1 MEKLPLAE
9 YLAKPEYGLSHLP
22 GVILVSYFG
31 SMAIGTNHED
41 SDVDL
46 RGIYMGSPE
55 NLLCQVD
62 EKSWDHHDP
71 DITMY
76 TLHYAMSM
84 LARCNPSMLE
94 LLYTR
99 PEDRICYGQ
108 LGDMLVRNRH
118 LFLSAQAVGAYMG
131 YCTSQLHKLENA
143 LARDQADEARREEH
157 LCQLLER
164 VRQKFVGRY
173 RGFTDGELRL
183 YVDTSSKA
191 KYEREIFIDLSL
203 KHYPVRDLKSS
214 IADFNDVLAQFDGGN
229 PGNRNHKKDD
239 KHICKHASHLV
250 RLLMEGRDLL
260 LNGEFCTFRTT
271 EKDVLLD
278 ILHGKFLKP
287 NGLWDMDGF
296 RKVLDEYRN
305 QVNEAAKHTV
315 LPEKPDYDRLH
326 KLEAEMTSLYLSE
339 AKL

>member
-76 TLHYAMSM
+76 TLHYAMSL

-143 LARDQADEARREEH
+143 LPMIRRMRLVVRSICANCWSGCDRNLLADTVALPMGSCVCMWIPAPR
-157 LCQLLER
+157 LNT
-164 VRQKFVGRY
+164 KGR
-173 RGFTDGELRL
+173 
-183 YVDTSSKA
+183 S
-191 KYEREIFIDLSL
+191 LS
-203 KHYPVRDLKSS
+203 
-214 IADFNDVLAQFDGGN
+214 
-229 PGNRNHKKDD
+229 
-239 KHICKHASHLV
+239 ICL
-250 RLLMEGRDLL
+250 
-260 LNGEFCTFRTT
+260 
-271 EKDVLLD
+271 
-278 ILHGKFLKP
+278 
-287 NGLWDMDGF
+287 
-296 RKVLDEYRN
+296 
-305 QVNEAAKHTV
+305 
-315 LPEKPDYDRLH
+315 
-326 KLEAEMTSLYLSE
+326 
-339 AKL
+339 